1 MEKVLGLPK
10 YDLVRKTDENGNRVY
25 QNPLGTFRSV
35 TSILDASSDKSGL
48 EAWRERMGDEAAD
61 LVCKLAARRGN
72 LTHDHTEQFLL
83 TGIEPKF
90 DFHSAPFWKSIKPF
104 LLKVEKVGILE
115 ASVWHPDRFAGA
127 LDGIVWL
134 DKSQTQPILVDWK
147 TANKPINSIKE
158 YNYKLQVSAY
168 REAANYVYKAQGL
181 NLSEAMI
188 VVALPDEAAQIIS
201 ISTDEL
207 DQCYCHFRA
216 RCERVYSTGAFKKD

>member
-1 MEKVLGLPK
+1 MEKVLGLPR
-10 YDLVRKTDENGNRVY
+10 YQLSRKTDENGNRVY

-35 TSILDASSDKSGL
+35 TSILSATSDNSKL
-48 EAWRERMGDEAAD
+48 DAWRERVGEDAAD
-61 LVCKLAARRGN
+61 LICKLATRRGN

-83 TGIEPKF
+83 CGIEPKF
-90 DFHSAPFWKSIKPF
+90 DFASAPFWKSIKPF
-104 LLKVEKVGILE
+104 LDRVEKVAILE

-147 TANKPINSIKE
+147 TAEIPINNIKE
-158 YNYKLQVSAY
+158 YTYKLQVSAY
-168 REAANYVYKAQGL
+168 RKAANYVYKAQGL
-181 NLSEAMI
+181 NLAEAMI
-188 VVALPDEAAQIIS
+188 VVALPDQKAQIIN

-216 RCERVYSTGAFKKD
+216 RCERVYGTGAFKQ